1 MSSHKKVNF
10 DTDNFSAGFKALL
23 RVHSEL
29 LDATVTASNR
39 SKFAVKIFSDMVY
52 WYIPRSP
59 PTPTHKTC
67 LLSAVGD
74 LK

>member
-1 MSSHKKVNF
+1 MQNMFQNMKIPAVAERFEGGH
-10 DTDNFSAGFKALL
+10 TLIHWGGPA
-23 RVHSEL
+23 RV
-29 LDATVTASNR
+29 R
-39 SKFAVKIFSDMVY
+39 SQ
-52 WYIPRSP
+52 